1 MTSHGCYLCLLLLSV
16 ILIEPSDANCMEH
29 FEKGG
34 LTKALSTLPENIPV
48 KIMNKSEDI
57 VVCSLMKDEDCNN
70 KKEETCFL
78 RECFK
83 DYKPPCN
90 EKAKD
95 INVSFYHFMCLTDI
109 AKRLRDKPPEVCEVY
124 KKLCGEDS
132 ATTAPTIEATPST
145 APTIEATPSTPLP
158 TTPNIEATPSTPL
171 PTTPNIE
178 ATPSTP
184 LPTTPNIEA
193 TPSTP
198 LPTTPNIEAT
208 PSTPL
213 PTTPNIE
220 ATPST
225 PLPTAPTIEATPST
239 APAIEATPTI
249 EATTKNPSTASTT
262 KTTSST
268 TSTTAASSLVN
279 SQQKSSLLE

>member
-132 ATTAPTIEATPST
+132 ATTGSEKGISSEKETGSDIQTIS
-145 APTIEATPSTPLP
+145 IGVLI
-158 TTPNIEATPSTPL
+158 TTNIIVPIAVYLYMRYQIQQVSG
-171 PTTPNIE
+171 
-178 ATPSTP
+178 
-184 LPTTPNIEA
+184 
-193 TPSTP
+193 
-198 LPTTPNIEAT
+198 
-208 PSTPL
+208 
-213 PTTPNIE
+213 
-220 ATPST
+220 
-225 PLPTAPTIEATPST
+225 
-239 APAIEATPTI
+239 
-249 EATTKNPSTASTT
+249 
-262 KTTSST
+262 SSD
-268 TSTTAASSLVN
+268 VN
-279 SQQKSSLLE
+279 VA